1 MLNQEGTNQM
11 LQVFTIIASVLLII
25 AILQDAFE
33 AIILPRRVSQR
44 FRLSRQFYTSTWLLW
59 SWGARK
65 MRAGN
70 RREFYLGYFGPLS
83 LIVLLILWAVLLI
96 LGFALLQWGM
106 VSLLNVPEK
115 QVTFGTYFYMS
126 GVTFITLGFGDVVP
140 LSEMG
145 RLVAVLE
152 AGTGFGFLALIIGYI
167 PVIYQAFSR
176 RETHIALLDARAGSP
191 PSATELL
198 RRQYRDQRSE
208 DFVQYLQGWERW
220 CAEVL
225 ESHLS
230 YPVLTYYRSQHERQ
244 SWLAALTAILDTC
257 ALLITGFENVSLPNA
272 RYIFAIARH
281 AAVDLAQ
288 NYGTP
293 PLNSGRNRLSSAD
306 FALMRDAL
314 EQVGL
319 RLHHPQ
325 EAEARLAEIRLIY
338 EPFVTALAD
347 HLLVNLPPW
356 ITATRTVDDWQTS
369 AWDHFAQWSP
379 EKIEEI
385 THIIVDHRKK
395 TPVHHSGIHTQEE
408 PPVLEESEKKS
419 G

>member
-1 MLNQEGTNQM
+1 M
-11 LQVFTIIASVLLII
+11 LQIFAIIASVLLII

-83 LIVLLILWAVLLI
+83 LIVLLLLWAVLLI
-96 LGFALLQWGM
+96 LSFTLLQWGM
-106 VSLLNVPEK
+106 VSLLNVPAQ
-115 QVTFGTYFYMS
+115 QVTFGTYLYMS
-126 GVTFITLGFGDVVP
+126 GVTFTTLGFGDVVP
-140 LSEMG
+140 LTGMG
-145 RLVAVLE
+145 RLVSVLE
-152 AGTGFGFLALIIGYI
+152 AGTGFAFLALIIGYI
-167 PVIYQAFSR
+167 PIIYQSFSR
-176 RETHIALLDARAGSP
+176 RETHITLLDARAGSP

-198 RRQYRDQRSE
+198 RRQYRDQSSE
-208 DFVQYLQGWERW
+208 NFVQYLQGWEQW

-257 ALLITGFENVSLPNA
+257 ALLIIGFEDVSLPNA
-272 RYIFAIARH
+272 RFIFAIARH

-288 NYGTP
+288 SYGTP
-293 PLNSGRNRLSSAD
+293 PLNSGRDRLSSAD
-306 FALMRDAL
+306 FARMRDAL

-319 RLHHPQ
+319 RLHDPQ
-325 EAEARLAEIRLIY
+325 DAEARLAELRLIY

-347 HLLVNLPPW
+347 HLLINLPPW

-395 TPVHHSGIHTQEE
+395 APVHSSGMHRHEE
-408 PPVLEESEKKS
+408 PSTLDGSEKKS

>member
-1 MLNQEGTNQM
+1 M
-11 LQVFTIIASVLLII
+11 LQIFVIIASVLLII
-25 AILQDAFE
+25 ALLQDAFE

-96 LGFALLQWGM
+96 LSFALLQWGM
-106 VSLLNVPEK
+106 VSPLNVPAK
-115 QVTFGTYFYMS
+115 QVGFGTYLYMS

-140 LSEMG
+140 LTGMG

-167 PVIYQAFSR
+167 PVIYQSFSR
-176 RETHIALLDARAGSP
+176 RETHISLLDARAGSP

-208 DFVQYLQGWERW
+208 DFVQFLQGWEQW

-272 RYIFAIARH
+272 RFIFAIARH
-281 AAVDLAQ
+281 VAVDLAQ
-288 NYGTP
+288 SYGTP

-306 FALMRDAL
+306 FARMRDAL

-319 RLHHPQ
+319 RLHQPQ
-325 EAEARLAEIRLIY
+325 DAEARLAEIRLIY

-347 HLLVNLPPW
+347 HLLINLPPW
-356 ITATRTVDDWQTS
+356 IAATRTVDDWQTS

-379 EKIEEI
+379 GKIEEI

-395 TPVHHSGIHTQEE
+395 ASMIGSGAHRHEE
-408 PPVLEESEKKS
+408 PPTLDGSEQNP